1 MPKEDGIMNRTFSV
15 FTHSV
20 CKWGKQAHTHINI
33 SYGDRCYEKIKHAR
47 EIESKRE
54 VLSEKTF

>member
-1 MPKEDGIMNRTFSV
+1 MPEEDGIMNRTLSV

-20 CKWGKQAHTHINI
+20 CIWEEQAHTHINI
-33 SYGDRCYEKIKHAR
+33 SGGDRCYEKIKHAR
-47 EIESKRE
+47 ERESKRE